1 MGENKH
7 IKELDAFA
15 KKYVKEIKQEEIS
28 LDFTASLMHK
38 IAVTKI
44 GSPFKVAPLI
54 SKKVWFLIVAAVVA
68 IICFSFQFSEN
79 ESNFLTTLDFS
90 FMYKFQLS
98 SIIEGVSLSTTT
110 YYAFMF
116 FGLMIAVQF
125 VFLKK
130 YFDKQLE

>member
-1 MGENKH
+1 MGENKN

-15 KKYVKEIKQEEIS
+15 KKYVKEIKQEELS

-44 GSPFKVAPLI
+44 ETPFKVAPLI
-54 SKKVWFLIVAAVVA
+54 TKKVWFVIAAAVVA

-79 ESNFLTTLDFS
+79 ESKLLTTLDFS
-90 FMYKFQLS
+90 FVHKFQLS
-98 SIIEGVSLSTTT
+98 SIIEGLGLSTTT

-116 FGLMIAVQF
+116 FGLMIAIQF
-125 VFLKK
+125 VFLKN
-130 YFDKQLE
+130 YFNKQLE